1 MLSKFYL
8 VFTFLKRFGKINNMN
23 KLLVLSGVPG
33 SGKSYFSNTLKKVCG
48 SHVYIISSDAL
59 RTLITGNQQDLSCD
73 NFMWDMFYDLGK
85 VYSKDKN
92 GIVILDATHFSRKKR
107 IENVLPLK
115 NLFDEVDLV
124 VFDIDRQI
132 VNNQNLQREWP
143 IAPDILNKY
152 FDIFELPNDED
163 KQLFNKII
171 IIKNNDIAEAIS
183 TVRQEDNESTY
194 IKEEL

>member
-1 MLSKFYL
+1 
-8 VFTFLKRFGKINNMN
+8 MN

-73 NFMWDMFYDLGK
+73 NFMWNMFYDLGK